1 MSLSNRRQ
9 IEKSSGIANS
19 SVRKRWA
26 WGFSAL
32 LIAAIV
38 AVPVTQGAQ
47 DELLLRPIDPHS
59 FGRTLRISGLADPGQ
74 MVRIE
79 ANDVVVARTVAN
91 RDGDFAAHLTLPRGD
106 YRIRAVEDGNGVFVA
121 KTAAYRVRHAPPVV
135 LERLRVAE
143 KPAVS
148 ARMTTMT
155 VAAPSLNAP
164 PATTTSNPITISGTS
179 AASAEV
185 SFYVNGR
192 YTRQVVA
199 DGGGNFS
206 TWVPLEDGPNDIYAV
221 ATVGSETGPASN
233 TVQVDY
239 TNTIPRT
246 YAATTIS
253 TPTVWTAG
261 SAPTYTLNGNITI
274 AAGGSL
280 WLQPGV
286 TINVSGYYKIL
297 ASGGEIAIRGTS
309 AQRVSLRPATA
320 SCTATSVSRSDWVGM
335 EATGATGRI
344 STDYAD
350 VYCAADAVYF
360 NGGTGSVRNS
370 RLLSGGSGVSSVAAS
385 PAAMIAPL
393 ISGNNEMRRNTYGVW
408 AGVNS
413 RPEISGGNII
423 VGNTYG
429 VYVDGNSNA
438 TQNPIPV
445 VNDNSVHGNATKNY
459 IVRSFG
465 NPATTIL
472 DATGNWWG
480 SADPAVI
487 SATISDR
494 KDNTT
499 APLVNFGGYLG
510 SEGGPPAPA
519 GATLIG
525 PITATAT
532 LPAGDYLMLGDTT
545 VDPGVTWTLSPG
557 VTIRSVPGTKILVL
571 GNLVANG
578 SSAQRVHFTSANAY
592 PAKGDWL
599 GIEVPVGGNAS
610 LNWARV
616 EYATNGV
623 YFNGGQ
629 GTISRSLIRFCA
641 YGVYVGAKSN
651 PTIHLG
657 NEISYNNYGVYVRGN
672 FVQADNPQPVLNGN
686 SLFANT
692 FYNYHASAFEAPKPT
707 LDATGNW
714 WGVATDPAVTA
725 TIDTGSASSTAVDHS
740 GFLLAEPVPQAMRL
754 SGFSMAWQQVKPLIS
769 TQPAEGSFTLNRAG
783 TVTYRIVRDADGA
796 VVRQWTQAYATPG
809 QYTFNW
815 NGLDDVG
822 AAVAAGLYRAILIAS
837 DGLDPYVYDMPDPGT
852 SQLASGNGNAS
863 YNPYLNEF
871 YKTSATFPNSSLVS
885 LLVTP
890 QTGAPFYAFKDIHY
904 PAGTHW
910 VYWNG
915 RLPDG
920 TLATTP
926 STMLTTDG
934 LDMRANGIYAFAPAV
949 TITGP
954 GAAPNIEVKSD
965 PYLVAHSYDQVSSIV
980 YRIDAD
986 AVVRVTLLP
995 YGVVDPAH
1003 PGAIVLVDNVS
1014 KSAKDVNGNP
1024 IDHVAIWRGFSDT
1037 DFNAVPVGTD
1047 GAYTFTIEATLPA
1060 NGQKT
1065 LYRGILNVQN

>member
-9 IEKSSGIANS
+9 TEKLSGIANAS
-19 SVRKRWA
+19 IGRGWM

-47 DELLLRPIDPHS
+47 DDVLLRLIDPHS

-74 MVRIE
+74 AVRIE
-79 ANDVVVARTVAN
+79 ANDVVVAKTVAN

-106 YRIRAVEDGNGVFVA
+106 YRIRAVEDGSGVFAA

-135 LERLRVAE
+135 LERLRAAAKSVA
-143 KPAVS
+143 S
-148 ARMTTMT
+148 ARMTRMA

-179 AASAEV
+179 VASAEV

-199 DGGGNFS
+199 DGSGNFS

-221 ATVGSETGPASN
+221 ATVGSETGPASD

-261 SAPTYTLNGNITI
+261 NAPTYTVTGDITI
-274 AAGGSL
+274 GAGGSL

-286 TINVSGYYKIL
+286 TISVSGYRKIL
-297 ASGGEIAIRGTS
+297 ADGGEIAIRGTA
-309 AQRVSLRPATA
+309 AQRVTLRPATA
-320 SCTATSVSRSDWVGM
+320 LCTATSVTRSDWAGM
-335 EATGATGRI
+335 ETTGATGRI
-344 STDYAD
+344 SADYAD
-350 VYCAADAVYF
+350 VHCADDAVYF

-370 RLLSGGSGVSSVAAS
+370 RLLGGGSGVASSAAS

-393 ISGNNEMRRNTYGVW
+393 ISGNNEFRRNIYGIWVG
-408 AGVNS
+408 ANS
-413 RPEISGGNII
+413 NPDISGGNTIADNNNGI
-423 VGNTYG
+423 
-429 VYVDGNSNA
+429 YVVGNSNA
-438 TQNPIPV
+438 AQNPIPV
-445 VNDNSVHGNATKNY
+445 ANGNSIYGNTKNY
-459 IVRSFG
+459 VARSFG
-465 NPATTIL
+465 NSSTTIL

-480 SADPAVI
+480 TVDPAAI
-487 SATISDR
+487 STGISDR
-494 KDNTT
+494 KDSPA
-499 APLVNFGGYLG
+499 APFVDFTGYLG
-510 SEGGPPAPA
+510 SEGGAPAPA
-519 GATLIG
+519 SATLIG
-525 PITATAT
+525 PIVATAT
-532 LPAGDYLMLGDTT
+532 LPAGDYLMLGDIE
-545 VDPGVTWTLSPG
+545 VQSGVTWTLSPG
-557 VTIRSVPGTKILVL
+557 VVIRSVPGVKILAS
-571 GNLVANG
+571 GNLVASG
-578 SSAQRVHFTSANAY
+578 SSTQRVHFTSAKPY
-592 PAKGDWL
+592 PAKEDWQ
-599 GIEVPVGGNAS
+599 GIEVPLGGSAT
-610 LNWARV
+610 LDWARV

-657 NEISYNNYGVYVRGN
+657 NEISHHDYGIYVRGN
-672 FVQADNPQPVLNGN
+672 YVSADNPQPVVNGN
-686 SLFANT
+686 SLFANAS
-692 FYNYHASAFEAPKPT
+692 YNYYTAAFEIPKPT

-714 WGVATDPAVTA
+714 WGVATAAGVAA
-725 TIDTGSASSTAVDHS
+725 TIYTAGTWSTTVDSS
-740 GFLLAEPVPQAMRL
+740 GFLLGEPVPQAMRL
-754 SGFSMAWQQVKPLIS
+754 TGFAMSWQQVKPLIS

-783 TVTYRIVRDADGA
+783 TVTYRIVRDSDGA
-796 VVRQWTQAYATPG
+796 VVRQWTQTYITPG
-809 QYTFNW
+809 QHTFNW

-822 AAVAAGLYRAILIAS
+822 VAVAGGLYRAVLIAS
-837 DGLDPYVYDMPDPGT
+837 DGLDPYVYDVPDPGT
-852 SQLASGNGNAS
+852 SQLASGNGNAD

-890 QTGAPFYAFKDIHY
+890 QTGAPFYAFKDVHY

-920 TLATTP
+920 TLSTTP
-926 STMLTTDG
+926 STVLTTDG
-934 LDMRANGIYAFAPAV
+934 LDMRANGIYAFTPAV
-949 TITGP
+949 TITGA

-986 AVVRVTLLP
+986 AIVRVTLLP
-995 YGVVDPAH
+995 YGVVDPAD
-1003 PGAIVLVDNVS
+1003 PGAIVLVNNVA
-1014 KSAKDVNGNP
+1014 KSAKDGNGNP

-1037 DFNAVPVGTD
+1037 DFNAVPIGTD
-1047 GAYTFTIEATLPA
+1047 GAYTFTIEATLPS

-1065 LYRGILNVQN
+1065 LYRGILNVQK